1 MTTPKINDMPILRT
15 DADLIDRVR
24 LLIGP
29 AARDRQLW
37 IVFID
42 GDGRQMPVLMPIS
55 DMPERPEPDMTT
67 GLATVLGGLRAD
79 LVTCNDE
86 GSVAVVLE
94 RHGPDDVLPGDR
106 DWDCALTR
114 ACADGEVTVRGRF
127 LSTPGGVQ
135 QLR

>member
-15 DADLIDRVR
+15 DADLLDRVR

-42 GDGRQMPVLMPIS
+42 GDGRQVPVMMPIS
-55 DMPERPEPDMTT
+55 DMPERPEPGTT
-67 GLATVLGGLRAD
+67 AGLTTVLGGLRPD
-79 LVTCNDE
+79 LVTADGE
-86 GSVAVVLE
+86 GSVALVLE
-94 RHGPDDVLPGDR
+94 RHGPDHVLPRDR
-106 DWDCALTR
+106 DWAEALTR
-114 ACADGEVTVRGRF
+114 AGADGEVALRGLF

-135 QLR
+135 QL